1 MHVLF
6 AISIL
11 ALIALLWATIS
22 IAQHI
27 RRTGLR
33 RRPGRIV
40 DDTPPVTSSHSK
52 EPNNED

>member
-40 DDTPPVTSSHSK
+40 DDTPPAIPGHTTKRHD
-52 EPNNED
+52 ED